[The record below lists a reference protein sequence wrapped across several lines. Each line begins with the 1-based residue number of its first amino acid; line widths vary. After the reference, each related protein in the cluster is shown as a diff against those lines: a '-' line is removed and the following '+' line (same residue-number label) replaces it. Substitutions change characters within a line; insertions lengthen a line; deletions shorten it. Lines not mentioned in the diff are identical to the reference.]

1 MPGREMPQP
10 GEDPGGEYSRER
22 VWPNDSGSTAES
34 PWWAAPTG
42 EWMGGASGNWADLLR
57 SGLKKMAK
65 SMTVVFNPDCP
76 VELSGKL

>member
-1 MPGREMPQP
+1 MPSREMPQP
-10 GEDPGGEYSRER
+10 GEDAGGEYSPER

-34 PWWAAPTG
+34 SWWEAPTG
-42 EWMGGASGNWADLLR
+42 EWTGGASGNWADLLR

-65 SMTVVFNPDCP
+65 SMVVVFNPDCP